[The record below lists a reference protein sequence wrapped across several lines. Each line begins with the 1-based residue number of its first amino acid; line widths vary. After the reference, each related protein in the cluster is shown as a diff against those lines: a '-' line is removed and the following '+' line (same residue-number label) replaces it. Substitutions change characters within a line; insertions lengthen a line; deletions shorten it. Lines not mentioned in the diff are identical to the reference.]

1 MVTTQPN
8 DNYDT
13 ITLST
18 RNAYLE
24 FKVAACKE
32 ARMALF
38 QEMIPTNAS
47 FFYEVGIGYTD
58 NTQIFLSDSET
69 GNM

>member
-8 DNYDT
+8 DNYDM

-18 RNAYLE
+18 RNEYLE

-38 QEMIPTNAS
+38 QELNPTNTS
-47 FFYEVGIGYTD
+47 LFYEVGIGYTD
-58 NTQIFLSDSET
+58 NTQIFLFDSET
-69 GNM
+69 GKM